1 MKGPRGVILTL
12 NAPEPP
18 RYRLA
23 LIREK
28 KGPPAM
34 NEEEKNAAAVAD
46 LMRYRA
52 LRIGCP
58 IYGDFYGLLH
68 RLQAE
73 KNLAEVVN
81 TPARQCGYYDYKTG
95 RFSLSPI

>member
-1 MKGPRGVILTL
+1 MKGPRGNFNLECAGAAAL
-12 NAPEPP
+12 SFPP
-18 RYRLA
+18 DP
-23 LIREK
+23 REER
-28 KGPPAM
+28 PAAM

-81 TPARQCGYYDYKTG
+81 TSARQCGYYDHKTG
-95 RFSLSPI
+95 RFSLSPV

>member
-1 MKGPRGVILTL
+1 
-12 NAPEPP
+12 
-18 RYRLA
+18 
-23 LIREK
+23 
-28 KGPPAM
+28 M

-68 RLQAE
+68 RLTIGTGSGNDKSRPPRPRWTADRRGAAE
-73 KNLAEVVN
+73 ASRAK
-81 TPARQCGYYDYKTG
+81 PATKARARVGQCCPL
-95 RFSLSPI
+95 LSPAD

>member
-1 MKGPRGVILTL
+1 MRNDFNLECAGAAALSFGPD
-12 NAPEPP
+12 P
-18 RYRLA
+18 REERPA
-23 LIREK
+23 
-28 KGPPAM
+28 AM
-34 NEEEKNAAAVAD
+34 NEEEKNAAVAD

-81 TPARQCGYYDYKTG
+81 TPARQCGYYDHKTG
-95 RFSLSPI
+95 RFSLSPV

>member
-1 MKGPRGVILTL
+1 M
-12 NAPEPP
+12 NAPKPP
-18 RYRLA
+18 RYRFP

-73 KNLAEVVN
+73 KVLAEAVN
-81 TPARQCGYYDYKTG
+81 TPARQCGYFNKKTG
-95 RFSLSPI
+95 TFSVSPVA